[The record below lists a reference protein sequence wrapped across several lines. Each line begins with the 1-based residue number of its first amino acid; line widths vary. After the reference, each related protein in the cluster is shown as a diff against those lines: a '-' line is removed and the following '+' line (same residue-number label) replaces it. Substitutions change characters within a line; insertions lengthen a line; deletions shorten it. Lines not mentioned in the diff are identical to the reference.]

1 VSELPR
7 PPKKPKGKKVKGR
20 FSYVSGERI
29 IISGE
34 SELFLINT
42 KTKEIQQ

>member
-20 FSYVSGERI
+20 FSYTSGERI
-29 IISGE
+29 ITSGE
-34 SELFLINT
+34 SELFIINT
-42 KTKEIQQ
+42 KTKEFKK